1 MLRRHT
7 EILRWLLDHEP
18 STLPRHLRDT
28 LEPGWLQGV
37 IEGLAWVRGAWGFL
51 LLLLFVCACVRA
63 RMCWRDGGNA
73 NNNPLK
79 SPIAPAKA

>member
-1 MLRRHT
+1 MLFISRARARSVATNEIKALMREELMLRRHT

-37 IEGLAWVRGAWGFL
+37 IEGLAWVRGAWG
-51 LLLLFVCACVRA
+51 
-63 RMCWRDGGNA
+63 
-73 NNNPLK
+73 
-79 SPIAPAKA
+79 